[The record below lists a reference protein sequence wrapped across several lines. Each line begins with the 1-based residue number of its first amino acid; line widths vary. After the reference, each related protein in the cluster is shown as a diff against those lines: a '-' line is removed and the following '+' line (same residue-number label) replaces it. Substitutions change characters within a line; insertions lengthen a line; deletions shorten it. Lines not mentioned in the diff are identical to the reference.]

1 LQIVGVAV
9 ENTEPAQ
16 RFSDTVGINYP
27 VLVGQFEAL
36 QAMRDYGNRSGSLP
50 YTVVIEPSGQVVAR
64 KLGIYRYAEL
74 EAVLRPYLKPQ
85 PAVQTTENAVLR

>member
-1 LQIVGVAV
+1 VAV

-50 YTVVIEPSGQVVAR
+50 YTVVIDPSGQVVAR

-74 EAVLRPYLKPQ
+74 EAVLRPYLKPK
-85 PAVQTTENAVLR
+85 PAVQTTENAFLR